1 MRVSLFHRWL
11 RVAIALAMLALVGG
25 AVGACGSSSS
35 SSSTTTSATGA
46 AATSSAAST
55 STPST
60 ASAATKS
67 PLLVGL
73 ETAVGSPVDSHPYT
87 EPAAQAAI
95 RAVNARGGLNGHPVK
110 LVFCNDQANPTTA
123 EGCARTFVSDHVIA
137 CVGCHSLS
145 DNLVQPILAAAHI
158 PMIAEQA
165 VSAQTFNGSNMY
177 LPQGGSIID
186 YEVAIGYAV
195 HREGGHL
202 GVAYAD
208 VPAGQ
213 AFEELTAAVVK
224 AAGGGAF
231 TTKVPVPPTTSDYSS
246 LAALATSGGT
256 RQLLMLLDHSQ
267 YEPLMKAILA
277 SGGGLNNYYSTELT
291 SQNDINGF
299 GPLADHLIVGGSF
312 PPANSPQMAPFVDD
326 MKNYGGPPINDITL
340 ENDALPW
347 VALQVLVKITKG
359 MNTIDGSTIM
369 AALNKAKNIDI
380 GPMLPPWTPS
390 APGPTGFSRLS
401 NPAVWL
407 KAYKNDQP
415 VLLFNHAISLSDALA
430 GNF

>member
-1 MRVSLFHRWL
+1 MRVSVFHRWL
-11 RVAIALAMLALVGG
+11 RVALAVGILAVVGV
-25 AVGACGSSSS
+25 AVGACGST
-35 SSSTTTSATGA
+35 SSSTASTSG
-46 AATSSAAST
+46 AAST
-55 STPST
+55 ATQAAAPASST
-60 ASAATKS
+60 ASTATKS
-67 PLLVGL
+67 PLTVAL

-87 EPAAQAAI
+87 EPSAQAAV

-110 LVFCNDQANPTTA
+110 LVFCNDHSNASEA
-123 EGCARTFVSDHVIA
+123 SACARTFVANHVIA

-158 PMIAEQA
+158 PMVAEQA

-177 LPQGGSIID
+177 LPQGGSIIA

-195 HREGGHL
+195 HRQGGHL
-202 GVAYAD
+202 GVAFAD

-213 AFEELTAAVVK
+213 AFEQFTAAIVK

-231 TTKVPVPPTTSDYSS
+231 TTKVPVPPTTSDFSS
-246 LAALATSGGT
+246 LAALAQGGGT
-256 RQLLMLLDHSQ
+256 HQLLMLLDHAQ

-277 SGGGLNNYYSTELT
+277 SGGGLSNYYSTELT

-299 GPLADHLIVGGSF
+299 GRLADHLIVGGSF

-347 VALQVLVKITKG
+347 VALQVLAKTTKG
-359 MNTIDGSTIM
+359 MDTINGTTIM
-369 AALNKAKNIDI
+369 AALNKAKNIDV

-390 APGPTGFSRLS
+390 TPGPKGFSRLS

-415 VLLFNHAISLSDALA
+415 VLLFNHPIPVSDALA

>member
-1 MRVSLFHRWL
+1 VP
-11 RVAIALAMLALVGG
+11 IAAAMLALVGL
-25 AVGACGSSSS
+25 AVSACGST
-35 SSSTTTSATGA
+35 SSSTST
-46 AATSSAAST
+46 AST
-55 STPST
+55 SST
-60 ASAATKS
+60 ASASASTQTAAATPTATKS

-73 ETAVGSPVDSHPYT
+73 ETSVGTPIDSHPYT
-87 EPAAQAAI
+87 EPAAQAAV

-110 LVFCNDQANPTTA
+110 LVFCNDQSSPSLA

-158 PMIAEQA
+158 PMIAQQA

-177 LPQGGSIID
+177 LPQGGSIIA

-195 HREGGHL
+195 HKQGGHL
-202 GVAYAD
+202 GIAFAD

-213 AFEELTAAVVK
+213 AFEELTAAILK
-224 AAGGGAF
+224 AAGGGTF
-231 TTKVPVPPTTSDYSS
+231 STKVPVPPTTSDYSS
-246 LAALATSGGT
+246 LAALATSGGAH
-256 RQLLMLLDHSQ
+256 QLLMLLDPQQ

-277 SGGGLNNYYSTELT
+277 SGGGLANYYSTELT

-299 GPLADHLIVGGSF
+299 GPVADHLIVGASF

-326 MKNYGGPPINDITL
+326 MKTYGGPPINDITL

-347 VALQVLVKITKG
+347 VALQVLVKVTKG
-359 MNTIDGSTIM
+359 LNTINGSTIM
-369 AALNKAKNIDI
+369 TALNQAKNIDI

-390 APGPTGFSRLS
+390 QPGPKGFSRLS